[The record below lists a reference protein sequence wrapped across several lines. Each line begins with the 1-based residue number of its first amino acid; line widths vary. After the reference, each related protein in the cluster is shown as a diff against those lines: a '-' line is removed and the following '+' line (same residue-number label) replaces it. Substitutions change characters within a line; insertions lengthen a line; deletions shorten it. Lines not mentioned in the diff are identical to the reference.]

1 MALQGPGAALPASV
15 IHDTVAA
22 VVRDPAYH
30 RDLQESL
37 WSRLFQWLG
46 ELWGWL
52 VGLIGRSGLAR
63 PIGYGLLALVVVAI
77 VLRLFVVSRAADESR
92 SARSTRRRDERVDDL
107 LALGRRLAGEGRF
120 EEAAHAMY
128 RAVLLSV
135 ARTERLR
142 LDASKTSGD
151 YARELRARGSP
162 AGVPFRAFARRFD
175 DGVFG
180 HGGCDARL
188 IDDLERLADPL
199 LVTARAA

>member
-1 MALQGPGAALPASV
+1 VALQGPGAALPASV

-22 VVRDPAYH
+22 VVRDPAFH
-30 RDLQESL
+30 RDLQQSL

-46 ELWGWL
+46 ELWSWL
-52 VGLIGRSGLAR
+52 VGALGRSGLAR
-63 PIGYGLLALVVVAI
+63 PLGYALLALLVIAI
-77 VLRLFVVSRAADESR
+77 VLRLFVVSRAADQSR
-92 SARSTRRRDERVDDL
+92 PARATRRRDERVDEL
-107 LALGRRLAGEGRF
+107 LALARRLAADGRF
-120 EEAAHAMY
+120 EEAAHALY

-199 LVTARAA
+199 LATRRAA